1 MTTEV
6 VMGRCLVV
14 ANQTLGGEAL
24 DQAVADCIRRGVTTF
39 HVVVPRTGV
48 QMEEPAWTGGFVVG
62 DVGWVAMEDEV
73 AAEERTRRFEA
84 ALAEAQ
90 RRAEQ
95 RLAAMITKIEQMGGQ
110 ADGEIG
116 ADDPLQATRTALEA
130 QAPVDEVIVSTLP
143 SGLSRWLR
151 MDLPNR
157 IARLTD
163 VPVTT
168 LEATAEA
175 GPDAT

>member
-1 MTTEV
+1 
-6 VMGRCLVV
+6 MGRCLVV

-24 DQAVADCIRRGVTTF
+24 DEVVADCIRRGVATF
-39 HVVVPRTGV
+39 HVVVPRTAV
-48 QMEEPAWTGGFVVG
+48 EMEEPAWTGGFLIG
-62 DVGWVAMEDEV
+62 DVGWIPPEDEV

-90 RRAEQ
+90 QRAER
-95 RLAAMITKIEQMGGQ
+95 RLAAMIAKIESMGGK
-110 ADGEIG
+110 ADGEVG
-116 ADDPLQATRTALEA
+116 VDDPLQATRTALETHR
-130 QAPVDEVIVSTLP
+130 PVDEIIVSTLP

-163 VPVTT
+163 VPVRTV
-168 LEATAEA
+168 EAAAES
-175 GPDAT
+175 GPDQT